1 MVEVSG
7 NSGEL
12 PPEAA
17 SRLSAGLGAILDA
30 AKDMDWQQVALNRTY
45 GAPCFHVG
53 DDGFFCGR
61 AKRWDGHG
69 FDHDFI
75 SLADLLLMVVSDE
88 TERCR
93 RAICNHLDTHEID
106 HLEGP
111 ELDAT
116 VRRVLESA

>member
-1 MVEVSG
+1 MDE
-7 NSGEL
+7 NNEKDL
-12 PPEAA
+12 PVKAGSE
-17 SRLSAGLGAILDA
+17 SIAGLGAILDA
-30 AKDMDWQQVALNRTY
+30 AKGMDLQQVALNHKY
-45 GAPCFHVG
+45 GVPCFHVG

-116 VRRVLESA
+116 VRRVLESV

>member
-1 MVEVSG
+1 MNDEQKPCQEPV
-7 NSGEL
+7 
-12 PPEAA
+12 AA
-17 SRLSAGLGAILDA
+17 GSECSAGLGVILGA
-30 AKDMDWQQVALNRTY
+30 AKGMDWPQVTLNHKY
-45 GAPCFHVG
+45 GVPCFHVG